1 MRLEIRI
8 YNEAKKTASI
18 ETLENQMILLFN
30 TDLGIKIKL
39 SALELLSMKVGDTI
53 ELQKNS
59 KIELKSLNTAVI
71 TVKGVEHEHNSFHS
85 LRQHIRKLLKRFE
98 VEQQEVN
105 AMLIEHELLQYRKE
119 FGDWSGFDRYFR
131 ERFPNK
137 SKESYGDVKHLF
149 GHYGPLFDDEFFT
162 KFKILQLDKG
172 IISDKKVEGVS
183 VEDTEF
189 SKKMTNL
196 CKCYL
201 CALGEIQNN
210 DFVLES
216 LAKAAAVAEERK
228 KAKKPYVKRNTFS
241 KESFEQQ
248 EKEVSTEVATE
259 VADVTVVE
267 SKVEETAE

>member
-30 TDLGIKIKL
+30 TALGIKIKL
-39 SALELLSMKVGDTI
+39 SALELFSMKVGDTI

-59 KIELKSLNTAVI
+59 KIELKSLNKAVI
-71 TVKGVEHEHNSFHS
+71 TVKGIEHEHTSFHS

-98 VEQQEVN
+98 VEQQQIN
-105 AMLIEHELLQYRKE
+105 ATIIEHELLQYRKE

-137 SKESYGDVKHLF
+137 SKESYGDVRHLF

-162 KFKILQLDKG
+162 KFKIVQLEKG
-172 IISDKKVEGVS
+172 IIKDKKVEGVTA
-183 VEDTEF
+183 EDTEF
-189 SKKMTNL
+189 TKKMNNI

-201 CALGEIQNN
+201 CALGEIQENT
-210 DFVLES
+210 FVLGS
-216 LAKAAAVAEERK
+216 LEKAAEAQK
-228 KAKKPYVKRNTFS
+228 KKPFIKRDKTITKE
-241 KESFEQQ
+241 KES
-248 EKEVSTEVATE
+248 TENI
-259 VADVTVVE
+259 
-267 SKVEETAE
+267 EENTDN

>member
-18 ETLENQMILLFN
+18 ETLENQMVLLFN

-39 SALELLSMKVGDTI
+39 SALELLSMKVGDKI

-71 TVKGVEHEHNSFHS
+71 TVRGVEHEHNSFHS

-105 AMLIEHELLQYRKE
+105 AMLIDHELLQYRKE

-149 GHYGPLFDDEFFT
+149 GHYGPLFDDDFFS
-162 KFKILQLDKG
+162 KFKVLQLDKG

-183 VEDTEF
+183 IEDTEF

-201 CALGEIQNN
+201 CALGEIQEN

-216 LAKAAAVAEERK
+216 LAKAAEAKEKRVRHKKVVAKDNSVTDVKEE
-228 KAKKPYVKRNTFS
+228 V
-241 KESFEQQ
+241 
-248 EKEVSTEVATE
+248 
-259 VADVTVVE
+259 VTD
-267 SKVEETAE
+267 KVETTEE